1 MNRNKLFQKLYS
13 VIMAVI
19 LLAQLLT
26 PIAQIDANDQVSTN
40 ADTVK
45 LIDAKQDD
53 NQQGTLALKI
63 HTKNTGSTTT
73 QAKVKATSNEG
84 LVLKNTDKET
94 TLTDT
99 NNKEVGQYTVKD
111 NQLDV
116 TVNAGGVDSDA
127 ILKLAFQSSTS
138 NTSGTLKFTLNSQSI
153 TSETLQTAN
162 SSASTSSSSSSSSA
176 QTSSSSA
183 ALTSSASSKTSS
195 VIKSSSSSSSQSAA
209 SSQATASSAAKE
221 SSTAANKTTKTLA
234 AATTGNDLSKYLPD
248 SSNGTII
255 DSAEIEFTD
264 QTVKQLILVLLQ
276 RIQY

>member
-1 MNRNKLFQKLYS
+1 MTVKVKKYIISLLIYYKHVCWGRLPELIVDIIINSKRGKEMNRNKLFQKLYS

-99 NNKEVGQYTVKD
+99 
-111 NQLDV
+111 
-116 TVNAGGVDSDA
+116 
-127 ILKLAFQSSTS
+127 IIRKLA
-138 NTSGTLKFTLNSQSI
+138 NI
-153 TSETLQTAN
+153 
-162 SSASTSSSSSSSSA
+162 
-176 QTSSSSA
+176 
-183 ALTSSASSKTSS
+183 
-195 VIKSSSSSSSQSAA
+195 
-209 SSQATASSAAKE
+209 
-221 SSTAANKTTKTLA
+221 
-234 AATTGNDLSKYLPD
+234 LSK
-248 SSNGTII
+248 II
-255 DSAEIEFTD
+255 SWT
-264 QTVKQLILVLLQ
+264 
-276 RIQY
+276 